1 MMKPIPRVALTFT
14 AVWLSLF
21 AFAASPATAQEFN
34 CRVDVN
40 YQNLTGSDFSFLQE
54 LRQEIFQY
62 INQRTWTE
70 DRYLDFERIECSISL
85 FFQEAVS
92 LTNFRVRLVI
102 ATSRPIYG
110 TTTTT
115 TVVQLNDE
123 DWRFEYTRGTP
134 LIHDIDRFDP
144 LTSVLDFYAYIMLGY
159 DYDTFSELGGTR
171 YFDQARLIAELA
183 RSSGAAGWTQLGG
196 DRSRG
201 ELIAQLQD
209 PRFRPLRRAYFDYH
223 FHGLDVFT
231 SDADAAR
238 TAVLGVLD
246 ELKSL
251 NDEVSRAYV
260 TDIFFS
266 AKFKELAALFED
278 SQQRAQAYD
287 LLTELDPSHLS
298 DYGSLIQ

>member
-1 MMKPIPRVALTFT
+1 MKLLTRTALALSVLWLGLSFLAPISAG
-14 AVWLSLF
+14 
-21 AFAASPATAQEFN
+21 AQEFN

-54 LRQEIFQY
+54 LRQEISQY
-62 INQRTWTE
+62 MNQRTWTE
-70 DRYLDFERIECSISL
+70 DRYLDFERIECSMSL

-115 TVVQLNDE
+115 TVVQINDE
-123 DWRFEYTRGTP
+123 DWRFEYARGTP

-144 LTSVLDFYAYIMLGY
+144 LTSVLDFYAYLMLGY
-159 DYDTFSELGGTR
+159 DYDTFSEFGGTR
-171 YFDQARLIAELA
+171 HFEKARLIAELA

-201 ELIAQLQD
+201 ELIAQLLD
-209 PRFRPLRRAYFDYH
+209 PRFRPLRKAYFDYH
-223 FHGLDVFT
+223 FNGLDVFT
-231 SDADAAR
+231 SDPEAAR
-238 TAVLGVLD
+238 ESVLAVLED
-246 ELKSL
+246 LKTL

-266 AKFKELAALFED
+266 AKFKELAAIFED
-278 SQQRAQAYD
+278 SQRRSQAYD

-298 DYGSLIQ
+298 DYNVLIQ